1 MNSERAQTIVCGQA
15 LYFLRLPL
23 LCVSGAP
30 VHWCLPLKGELNK
43 VLYGLGLRLR
53 LRLRLC
59 PEVQPQYHFIYHFGQ
74 KR

>member
-1 MNSERAQTIVCGQA
+1 MNSGRAQTIVCGQA

-23 LCVSGAP
+23 LSVSGAP
-30 VHWCLPLKGELNK
+30 VHWCLPLKGELNT
-43 VLYGLGLRLR
+43 VLYRLRFR

-59 PEVQPQYHFIYHFGQ
+59 PEVQPQDHFIYHFGQ

>member
-30 VHWCLPLKGELNK
+30 VHWCLPLKGELNT
-43 VLYGLGLRLR
+43 VLYK
-53 LRLRLC
+53 LRLC
-59 PEVQPQYHFIYHFGQ
+59 PEVQPQDHFIYHFGQ